1 MELRSTE
8 SPFRLSRALLVG
20 IGIAILALVGAAT
33 IALLNEDAAPPH
45 RAERA
50 RKAAEAEP
58 ALKQAPW
65 KVDRRV
71 IGPRGN
77 KAKHAV
83 FRLQAAASADVVK
96 QFYDALLV
104 HPDDF
109 QPFAKKHVAPEAA
122 AALKRSNIATGAV
135 LNRVQALRQAAHVS
149 IQAPSASRAAVNVAI
164 KLRALAGEKRVRLRH
179 LSTLWL
185 ERDRGRWQVIAFEA
199 EQRRIRT

>member
-20 IGIAILALVGAAT
+20 IAVAILALVGAAT
-33 IALLNEDAAPPH
+33 IALLNEDAAP
-45 RAERA
+45 A
-50 RKAAEAEP
+50 RRGETQEKAEARP
-58 ALKQAPW
+58 VLKQAGW
-65 KVDRRV
+65 HVDRRIV
-71 IGPRGN
+71 GPRGN

-109 QPFAKKHVAPEAA
+109 EPFAKEHVSPEAA
-122 AALKRSNIATGAV
+122 AALKRSKIATGAV
-135 LNRVQALRQAAHVS
+135 LERVQTLRQAAHVS
-149 IQAPSASRAAVNVAI
+149 LQAPSASRAAVNVAV
-164 KLRALAGEKRVRLRH
+164 KLRALAGEKHVHLRH
-179 LSTLWL
+179 LATLWL
-185 ERDRGRWQVIAFEA
+185 ERDHGRWQVIAFEA